1 MRRLNRD
8 LGFAL
13 LCAIFI
19 LTSVSFAEAAESDQR
34 IEEIKVTARKRE
46 ESMQTVPISVSAF
59 TATDLNEM
67 QVTEA
72 KGIADLTPNLMIN
85 RSASGSAAVVTC
97 MRGLCRT
104 DTTITDDPYVGIY
117 MDGIY
122 TGKAV
127 GSVFELA
134 DIERIEVL
142 RGPQGTLF
150 GKNTIGGA
158 VNVVSAKPKADP
170 GIRLS
175 AYAGNWN
182 QQNYKA
188 VVDTGTIGGLST
200 KVAFLKKDHDY
211 FTENKTGT
219 DYGNEDRE
227 ALLFNTLWQ
236 PTDNFS
242 ANYVFDWSRN
252 REHPFANFSTQNI
265 YGTEI
270 RTRRERRTSLYDEGA
285 GVKNNADIYG
295 HSLTLNLD
303 LGDYGVV
310 RDSTLKSITGYRYV
324 KNTYT
329 DNSSG
334 LAPTTVNPFGIPL
347 GEVPLRFLWTQDNFR
362 LKTWT
367 QEVQYAGTAFDGAV
381 DFLLGGFYSV
391 ETGDYSNNQGMI
403 NWLFFIPGYALTD
416 PVDTIGTTHIRY
428 SSYAFFTE
436 DTWHITDTVSLT
448 AGVRFTNESRDG
460 NHDVTRWIVPPGMDP
475 IEDDTYTPLEI
486 PRKEFNSTTWSPR
499 VALSWQ
505 ATDET
510 MLYGGWSRGYK
521 SGGFNARSVEAQYWG
536 PYDDMR
542 ADSYEVGAQNTLW
555 DGKAQLNLAVFLEDL
570 HHPQVQF
577 NGFPPGSSNWNVV
590 LESTGDARIW
600 GAELEA
606 VVRPLEG
613 LEFNG
618 GFGWIHS
625 RYTSPLINPFN
636 DMDEQHQRHMEFS
649 PAYSWNLSGR
659 YIFPGI
665 DIGELSMRVDYTG
678 SSPVGF
684 NTAIADDKIV
694 GQGAYGLVDARLAL
708 TGVKVC
714 DLAGTFDFALIG
726 KNLTD
731 RSYRVGGYGS
741 NAFGFYTNIY
751 GDPRTYGAQVTWR
764 WGSQEG

>member
-1 MRRLNRD
+1 MKRLNRD
-8 LGFAL
+8 LGFAV

-19 LTSVSFAEAAESDQR
+19 LTSVSFADAAESDQR

-72 KGIADLTPNLMIN
+72 KDIADLTPNLMIN
-85 RSASGSAAVVTC
+85 RSASGSSAVVTC

-158 VNVVSAKPKADP
+158 VNVISAKPSGEAGVK
-170 GIRLS
+170 LS
-175 AYAGNWN
+175 AFGGNWD
-182 QQNYKA
+182 QQSYKA
-188 VVDTGTIGGLST
+188 VVDTPTIAGFST
-200 KVAFLKKDHDY
+200 KVAFLKKSHDH
-211 FTENKTGT
+211 FTENKTGIN

-236 PTDNFS
+236 PTDRFS

-252 REHPFANFSTQNI
+252 REQPFANFSTQNN

-270 RTRRERRTSLYDEGA
+270 HTHRVKRTSLYDEA
-285 GVKNNADIYG
+285 PSVRNNLDDYG
-295 HSLTLNLD
+295 HSLTLDLD

-324 KNTYT
+324 KNAYT

-334 LAPTTVNPFGIPL
+334 LAPTFEPFPGFPL
-347 GEVPLRFLWTQDNFR
+347 DLRFLWTQDNFR
-362 LKTWT
+362 MKTVT
-367 QEVQYAGTAFDGAV
+367 QELQYAGSAFDGAV

-391 ETGDYSNNQGMI
+391 ETGDYSNNQGMV
-403 NWLFFIPGYALTD
+403 NWLIGIPGFDSND
-416 PVDTIGTTHIRY
+416 PVNTVTTTHIRY
-428 SSYAFFTE
+428 ASYAFFTE
-436 DTWHITDTVSLT
+436 DTWHITDTLSLT
-448 AGVRFTNESRDG
+448 AGVRFTNEARDG
-460 NHDVTRWIVPPGMDP
+460 VHDGQTTIYPVTGPVEFPPF
-475 IEDDTYTPLEI
+475 LEV

-499 VALSWQ
+499 LALSWQ
-505 ATDET
+505 ATDDT

-521 SGGFNARSVEAQYWG
+521 SGGFNARSIELQYWG

-542 ADSYEVGAQNTLW
+542 ADSYEVGAKNTLW
-555 DGKAQLNLAVFLEDL
+555 DGKAQLNIAAFLEDL

-606 VVRPLEG
+606 IVRPLEG
-613 LEFNG
+613 LELNA
-618 GFGWIHS
+618 GFGWIHD
-625 RYTSPLINPFN
+625 RYTSPLINPFTQQ
-636 DMDEQHQRHMEFS
+636 DEQHMRHMEFS

-665 DIGELSMRVDYTG
+665 DVGVLALRVDYTG
-678 SSPVGF
+678 SSPIGF

-694 GQGAYGLVDARLAL
+694 GQGAYGLVDARLGL
-708 TGVKVC
+708 SNVKIC

-731 RSYRVGGYGS
+731 RSYKTGGYGS
-741 NAFGFYTNIY
+741 NVFGFYTNIY